1 MRNGVNLARSIPIN
15 VSLTCIN
22 GFRLKLKELLEA
34 MRIPLF
40 NINILPIHLVY
51 GRNLG
56 DLPGLKAHTA
66 PKSADKSRLED
77 LLIVLISIENGKVSA
92 ETLEDWNNCFASAY
106 FKARGSFTMGF
117 TAAMRAFSA
126 RIEKDFSGRT
136 APTIFLNL
144 AVIRN
149 RTMLIGHSGPVTTTV
164 VCSDHVDNFID
175 LSSEGTKLSTEAL
188 RYFQVEL
195 HAGDIVF
202 LCPFAPPGWTNQ
214 SILEAMS
221 SSPLNVIRYLL
232 NQANGNL
239 QCAVIQLKVGHGEI
253 SYRVKPPIIA
263 RVDPGVGEVETPP
276 EPTTEEIT
284 EIESRI
290 RSAHHPSDDR
300 LTLPKP
306 VEKKPLFRR
315 RLPADPFP
323 YTIQP
328 KSQAELES
336 DRLSKLAEMGKIEL
350 PVFKSESELI
360 AESEIK
366 SAEPSVEAGIDRMED
381 ETEAVTG
388 VGIESTTRER
398 VRRERKERPHK
409 KQLKSKPEQKPGK
422 MRSVFPLRRI
432 LTVFALTI
440 LIPIIVGTMIVGLY
454 ASRSN
459 QSNYRVNLKGAI
471 ETAKIAI
478 TQTDPTLA
486 RVSWEKVIE
495 YLNEAHKYGASTA
508 ERELRAQANESL
520 DQLEGGVKLRYVFAL
535 AETLP
540 PGTNIVK
547 LESTGRFLFALDE
560 TTGSILRLTR
570 GEKGFTLDKTFS
582 CKPGT
587 YPSRSAPD
595 DVDPITVGSLVDFTV
610 LPIENALDRLLIGV
624 DRNARVLYCA
634 QNLSGAADIIE
645 APAEG
650 WGEIQAI
657 RFANRRLYLL
667 DPTKNAIQSVPYLG
681 RSGVGLDPETYF
693 GTQGPPLYDV
703 IDFKIVNTDAF
714 FLRKNGG
721 LIHCDYKGYL
731 PNCVFAETLT
741 SADNTSSINLINRG
755 LFELRGNDA
764 PDASLYV
771 FDSDSQSIINATYK
785 LNLLR
790 YLTPDR
796 FTSDSSAESA
806 TAFAFFDRATV
817 IWAAGDRLFIGT
829 LP

>member
-1 MRNGVNLARSIPIN
+1 MRVGVNLARNGSRN
-15 VSLTCIN
+15 VSLTYIN

-34 MRIPLF
+34 LRNPLF

-66 PKSADKSRLED
+66 PKSSDRNRLED

-92 ETLEDWNNCFASAY
+92 ETLEDWNNCFAAAY

-117 TAAMRAFSA
+117 TAAIRAFSE
-126 RIEKDFSGRT
+126 RIAKDFSGRT

-149 RTMLIGHSGPVTTTV
+149 RVMLIGHSGPVTTTV

-175 LSSEGTKLSTEAL
+175 LSSSGMKLSTDEL

-195 HAGDIVF
+195 HAGDIIF

-263 RVDPGVGEVETPP
+263 RVNPGIGDVDTPT
-276 EPTTEEIT
+276 EPTAEELT

-290 RSAHHPSDDR
+290 RSSHSTPDDR
-300 LTLPKP
+300 LIPPKP
-306 VEKKPLFRR
+306 AEKKPLIRR

-328 KSQAELES
+328 KSAAELES
-336 DRLSKLAEMGKIEL
+336 DRLSKLAEMGKIDL
-350 PVFKSESELI
+350 PVFKSESEL
-360 AESEIK
+360 AAEAEKEAPEPSAETSPQPESEI
-366 SAEPSVEAGIDRMED
+366 
-381 ETEAVTG
+381 VTG
-388 VGIESTTRER
+388 AGEASTARER
-398 VRRERKERPHK
+398 IRKERQLRSSQEWHRDK
-409 KQLKSKPEQKPGK
+409 KQSREKVKRERP
-422 MRSVFPLRRI
+422 VFPLRRI

-440 LIPIIVGTMIVGLY
+440 LIPLIVGTVVVGLY
-454 ASRSN
+454 VSRSN

-471 ETAKIAI
+471 DTAKIAI
-478 TQTDPTLA
+478 IQTDPTLV

-508 ERELRAQANESL
+508 ERELRAQANETL
-520 DQLEGGVKLRYVFAL
+520 DQLEGGIKMRYVFGL

-547 LESTGRFLFALDE
+547 LESTGKFLFALDE
-560 TTGSILRLTR
+560 STGSVLRLTQ
-570 GEKGFTLDKTFS
+570 GEKGFMLDKTFS

-587 YPSRSAPD
+587 YPSYSAPD
-595 DVDPITVGSLVDFTV
+595 DADPITVGSLVDFTI

-624 DRNARVLYCA
+624 DRNAHILYCA
-634 QNLSGAADIIE
+634 QNLDGAAEIIE

-681 RSGVGLDPETYF
+681 RSGIGLQPETYF

-703 IDFKIVNTDAF
+703 IDFSIINTDAF

-721 LIHCDYKGYL
+721 LVHCDYKGYL
-731 PNCVFAETLT
+731 PDCAFAETLT
-741 SADNTSSINLINRG
+741 SADGTSLIDLLDRG
-755 LFELRGNDA
+755 LFALRSNEP

-771 FDSDSQSIINATYK
+771 FDSDSQSLINATYK

-796 FTSDSSAESA
+796 FSSDSSSESA
-806 TAFAFFDRATV
+806 TAFTFFDRATV